1 MVSWGQEGTAG
12 GQGSVSLFVSNNLR
26 SLDSGVG
33 GGGKVESNPSHHRRQ
48 TTQNEKA
55 HDLKVSESPQ
65 NLKIF

>member
-1 MVSWGQEGTAG
+1 MGTGGNGWGSG
-12 GQGSVSLFVSNNLR
+12 VSLALCLKQLEVTRL
-26 SLDSGVG
+26 G
-33 GGGKVESNPSHHRRQ
+33 GGGGGAESIRSHHRRQ